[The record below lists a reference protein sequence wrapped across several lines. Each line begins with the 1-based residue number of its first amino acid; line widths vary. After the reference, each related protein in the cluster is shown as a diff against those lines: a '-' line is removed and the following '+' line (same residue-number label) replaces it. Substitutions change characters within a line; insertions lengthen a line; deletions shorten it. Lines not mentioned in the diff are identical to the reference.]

1 MKWFSEKLL
10 AIEMNK
16 TEVQTIKEVYL
27 GLPGS
32 KMSKIVMYEYW
43 YDYTHKSRV
52 WRHGKIVLHGYRQF
66 HIVHAKSECIYAGL
80 AEDVEKRF
88 DTSNH
93 EVDRILPIG

>member
-16 TEVQTIKEVYL
+16 TEAQTIKEVYL

-43 YDYTHKSRV
+43 YDYTRPEY
-52 WRHGKIVLHGYRQF
+52 GDM
-66 HIVHAKSECIYAGL
+66 AKL
-80 AEDVEKRF
+80 F
-88 DTSNH
+88 NTDTDSFT
-93 EVDRILPIG
+93 